1 MSNGDICLKSAN
13 RLTDSIMHQNM
24 AAINGSSLL
33 LYRTFHRSFTLA
45 AESFI
50 VVVPGRCSGSQKRIP
65 LRLSVIAIFYQR
77 AWYEAIL
84 WHL

>member
-1 MSNGDICLKSAN
+1 MSNDDICLKSAN

-45 AESFI
+45 A
-50 VVVPGRCSGSQKRIP
+50 
-65 LRLSVIAIFYQR
+65 
-77 AWYEAIL
+77 
-84 WHL
+84 

>member
-45 AESFI
+45 A
-50 VVVPGRCSGSQKRIP
+50 
-65 LRLSVIAIFYQR
+65 SVTRKKSPNVYKSCPKMISL
-77 AWYEAIL
+77 EK
-84 WHL
+84 